1 MNTGL
6 LNTTATRNVVIKT
19 QQTDGSWKVT
29 ATSSTASIPCAIQT
43 ATSSEAEEYFRNTGR
58 RVVVGY
64 FPYTYAGTTLS
75 FAANETLTVGGVT
88 YQVRGEAFD
97 MAGRGEFWKVNLEV
111 VK

>member
-6 LNTTATRNVVIKT
+6 LNTTAIRNVLTKT

-29 ATSSTASIPCAIQT
+29 ATATTSGIPCAIQT
-43 ATSSEAEEYFRNTGR
+43 STSTEAEEFYRNTGR

-75 FAANETLTVGGVT
+75 FAANETITVGSVT

-97 MAGRGEFWKVNLEV
+97 MAGRGEFWKVFLEV